1 MSGYFNGSNPKLIY
15 FSPKMNLDN
24 VDLDEL
30 LLKFENFGQDYLV
43 SENLHGK
50 LSGDLWG
57 KIHIHKDM
65 VPIIDDSEIHLDFN
79 VVSGKLENFGPMQY
93 LADYFADKNV
103 AKVLFDTLQN
113 HIDLKG
119 GSMNIPNMKIN
130 TSLGFVE
137 ISGTQN
143 SDFSFEYFLKVPWKM
158 ITKAGVSKLFAK
170 KGQQN
175 SEDDEIIYATEGKKI
190 RYVNIQ
196 LKGDLEDY
204 TIKLKK
210 KK

>member
-1 MSGYFNGSNPKLIY
+1 
-15 FSPKMNLDN
+15 
-24 VDLDEL
+24 
-30 LLKFENFGQDYLV
+30 
-43 SENLHGK
+43 
-50 LSGDLWG
+50 
-57 KIHIHKDM
+57 
-65 VPIIDDSEIHLDFN
+65 
-79 VVSGKLENFGPMQY
+79 
-93 LADYFADKNV
+93 
-103 AKVLFDTLQN
+103 
-113 HIDLKG
+113 
-119 GSMNIPNMKIN
+119 MNIPNMKIN